1 MNGLK
6 SIPNW
11 ILWTAALLAAA
22 LVFRFAMRGYAYIG
36 YTLAFIAALI
46 VLHHYLPRGA
56 WRAVTALVC
65 VGLIYF
71 CIVEI
76 PIIANSRTDK
86 DPERKYLVVLGAAV
100 HGSTPS
106 LSMAHRLEG
115 ALGYLEAYPDS
126 IAIVSGGQGNGE
138 DISEAQAMYDWLT
151 AHGVAPE
158 RVIMENRSTSTM
170 ENLEFSYRIIR
181 ERGDEPEGNV
191 AIVSSGYH
199 LYRAKEMSKMLGV
212 AAAGIAGAPDYPLI
226 TLNFFIREAFGVTH
240 LWVLGN

>member
-86 DPERKYLVVLGAAV
+86 DPDRKYLVVLGAAV

-115 ALGYLEAYPDS
+115 ALDYLEAYPDS

-138 DISEAQAMYDWLT
+138 DISEAQAMFDWLT

-158 RVIMENRSTSTM
+158 RVSSLPRKGDVQNAGRRRSG
-170 ENLEFSYRIIR
+170 R
-181 ERGDEPEGNV
+181 RGRSGLPADNPELF
-191 AIVSSGYH
+191 H
-199 LYRAKEMSKMLGV
+199 PRGV
-212 AAAGIAGAPDYPLI
+212 RRNAPVGAWKLRYPSP
-226 TLNFFIREAFGVTH
+226 A
-240 LWVLGN
+240 

>member
-22 LVFRFAMRGYAYIG
+22 LVFRFAMRGYAYIA
-36 YTLAFIAALI
+36 YTLCFTAALI
-46 VLHHYLPRGA
+46 ILHRFLPHGA

-65 VGLIYF
+65 LGLMYF
-71 CIVEI
+71 CLVEL
-76 PIIANSRTDK
+76 PIISNARTDK
-86 DPERKYLVVLGAAV
+86 EPERKYLVVLGAAV
-100 HGSTPS
+100 HGSMPS
-106 LSMAHRLEG
+106 LSMTHRLEG
-115 ALGYLEAYPDS
+115 ALDYLEAYPDS
-126 IAIVSGGQGNGE
+126 VAIVSGGQGQGE

-151 AHGVAPE
+151 ARGVAPE

-181 ERGDEPEGNV
+181 ELGDSPEDNV
-191 AIVSSGYH
+191 AIVSSSYH
-199 LYRAKEMSKMLGV
+199 LYRAKQMSKMLGV
-212 AAAGIAGAPDYPLI
+212 TAAGVAGAPDYPLL

>member
-115 ALGYLEAYPDS
+115 ALR
-126 IAIVSGGQGNGE
+126 QG
-138 DISEAQAMYDWLT
+138 A
-151 AHGVAPE
+151 VAD
-158 RVIMENRSTSTM
+158 
-170 ENLEFSYRIIR
+170 F
-181 ERGDEPEGNV
+181 
-191 AIVSSGYH
+191 
-199 LYRAKEMSKMLGV
+199 
-212 AAAGIAGAPDYPLI
+212 AAAGAAAG
-226 TLNFFIREAFGVTH
+226 FGLTP
-240 LWVLGN
+240 

>member
-1 MNGLK
+1 MNALK
-6 SIPNW
+6 HIPSW
-11 ILWTAALLAAA
+11 ILWVAAA

-76 PIIANSRTDK
+76 PIVANSRTDK
-86 DPERKYLVVLGAAV
+86 EPERKYVVVLGAAV
-100 HGSTPS
+100 HGSAPS
-106 LSMAHRLEG
+106 LSMTNRLEG
-115 ALGYLEAYPDS
+115 ALAYLEAYPES
-126 IAIVSGGQGNGE
+126 TVIVSGGQGSGE
-138 DISEAQAMYDWLT
+138 DISEAQAMSDWLL
-151 AHGVAPE
+151 ARGIAPE
-158 RVIMENRSTSTM
+158 RVILENKSTSTM
-170 ENLEFSYRIIR
+170 ENLEFSYKIIR
-181 ERGDEPEGNV
+181 ERGDDPDGNV
-191 AIVSSGYH
+191 AIVSSSYH

-212 AAAGIAGAPDYPLI
+212 AAAGVAGAPDYPLI

-240 LWVLGN
+240 LWVFGN

>member
-1 MNGLK
+1 MSGLK
-6 SIPNW
+6 HIPSW
-11 ILWTAALLAAA
+11 ILWVAALLAAA

-46 VLHHYLPRGA
+46 VLEHYLPRGT
-56 WRAVTALVC
+56 WRVVTALVC

-76 PIIANSRTDK
+76 PIVANSHTDK
-86 DPERKYLVVLGAAV
+86 APERKYVVVLGAAV

-106 LSMAHRLEG
+106 LSMTHRLEG
-115 ALGYLEAYPDS
+115 ALEYLEAYPES
-126 IAIVSGGQGNGE
+126 TAIVSGGQGSGE
-138 DISEAQAMYDWLT
+138 DISEAQAMADWLL

-158 RVIMENRSTSTM
+158 RVLLENKSTSTM
-170 ENLEFSYRIIR
+170 ENLEFSYKIIR
-181 ERGDEPEGNV
+181 ERGDEPDGNV
-191 AIVSSGYH
+191 AIVSSSYH

-212 AAAGIAGAPDYPLI
+212 AAAGVAGSPDYPLI

>member
-86 DPERKYLVVLGAAV
+86 DPERKYLVVLGAAARL
-100 HGSTPS
+100 SRS
-106 LSMAHRLEG
+106 LSGFYCDSQRRSGERRGYQRGAGDVRL
-115 ALGYLEAYPDS
+115 ADS
-126 IAIVSGGQGNGE
+126 A
-138 DISEAQAMYDWLT
+138 
-151 AHGVAPE
+151 
-158 RVIMENRSTSTM
+158 RR
-170 ENLEFSYRIIR
+170 R
-181 ERGDEPEGNV
+181 
-191 AIVSSGYH
+191 
-199 LYRAKEMSKMLGV
+199 
-212 AAAGIAGAPDYPLI
+212 AGAGHYGEQIDLDDGEP
-226 TLNFFIREAFGVTH
+226 
-240 LWVLGN
+240 

>member
-138 DISEAQAMYDWLT
+138 DISEAQAMYTYLT
-151 AHGVAPE
+151 ELGIAKE
-158 RVIMENRSTSTM
+158 RLILEDKSVNTDQ
-170 ENLEFSYRIIR
+170 NLQYSRDKIS
-181 ERGDEPEGNV
+181 DPQAKV
-191 AIVSSGYH
+191 VIVSNQFHIFPS
-199 LYRAKEMSKMLGV
+199 LPVSASDRSS
-212 AAAGIAGAPDYPLI
+212 
-226 TLNFFIREAFGVTH
+226 T
-240 LWVLGN
+240 

>member
-86 DPERKYLVVLGAAV
+86 NPERKYLVVLGAAV

-106 LSMAHRLEG
+106 LSMTHRLEG
-115 ALGYLEAYPDS
+115 ALE
-126 IAIVSGGQGNGE
+126 
-138 DISEAQAMYDWLT
+138 
-151 AHGVAPE
+151 
-158 RVIMENRSTSTM
+158 
-170 ENLEFSYRIIR
+170 
-181 ERGDEPEGNV
+181 
-191 AIVSSGYH
+191 
-199 LYRAKEMSKMLGV
+199 
-212 AAAGIAGAPDYPLI
+212 
-226 TLNFFIREAFGVTH
+226 
-240 LWVLGN
+240 

>member
-138 DISEAQAMYDWLT
+138 DISEAQADS
-151 AHGVAPE
+151 ARH
-158 RVIMENRSTSTM
+158 R
-170 ENLEFSYRIIR
+170 
-181 ERGDEPEGNV
+181 
-191 AIVSSGYH
+191 
-199 LYRAKEMSKMLGV
+199 
-212 AAAGIAGAPDYPLI
+212 AGAGHYGEQIDLDDGEP
-226 TLNFFIREAFGVTH
+226 
-240 LWVLGN
+240 